1 MLHLQHFGNLI
12 PGSPIQWALADSC
25 DSPSSSRSE
34 PDAAYEGIAWHTRYS
49 CEPPTPTPDIHFI
62 EFTDLFNYV
71 DLSFHSPA
79 GTLKD
84 KHWDKIESESWESEN
99 MKAATSSETINNVT
113 WEGRGGW
120 CPPHELWHVTW
131 RLLKHRNWG
140 GGSNRGGL
148 WPMWRALKTIF
159 VAPE

>member
-1 MLHLQHFGNLI
+1 MLHLQYFGNLI
-12 PGSPIQWALADSC
+12 PGSPTQWALADSC

-49 CEPPTPTPDIHFI
+49 CKPPTPIPWHSFLIMWIYLSTFLQGPWKINI
-62 EFTDLFNYV
+62 ETK
-71 DLSFHSPA
+71 LSVKAESLKIWRLQPLLRRSIMSP
-79 GTLKD
+79 
-84 KHWDKIESESWESEN
+84 
-99 MKAATSSETINNVT
+99 
-113 WEGRGGW
+113 GRGGVVVS
-120 CPPHELWHVTW
+120 PHELWHVTW